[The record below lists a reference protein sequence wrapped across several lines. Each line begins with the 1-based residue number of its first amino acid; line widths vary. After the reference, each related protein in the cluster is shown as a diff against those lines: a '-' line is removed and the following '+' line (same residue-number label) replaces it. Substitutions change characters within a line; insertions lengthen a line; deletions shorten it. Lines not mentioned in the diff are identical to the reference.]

1 MGALLKTVAARTAA
15 HIKQVVEGSLKRL
28 RVDTIDLY
36 DQHRVDPHVPIAAR

>member
-36 DQHRVDPHVPIAAR
+36 